1 MSTSKNRLTPTQ
13 ARAARRS
20 RRQNRSR
27 VTRWGIG
34 IAVGVVALLLI
45 LGLIMPMVGSLGNP
59 ISGSPDGPGEKVED
73 QGTHHIEEGEE
84 HPAYNSQPA
93 TSGWHYPQPLA
104 PVSWGIHQTFI
115 PEEKRLHNLEH
126 GGISITYNCAPSC
139 PKLVESLTEIVQR
152 ARNES
157 MKVLLSPYPG
167 TKQRVSLTAWTF
179 IDSFDAFDKDR
190 IIEFIDSHHNSKN
203 APEPYAN

>member
-73 QGTHHIEEGEE
+73 QGTHNNEEGEE

-126 GGISITYNCAPSC
+126 GGI
-139 PKLVESLTEIVQR
+139 
-152 ARNES
+152 
-157 MKVLLSPYPG
+157 
-167 TKQRVSLTAWTF
+167 
-179 IDSFDAFDKDR
+179 
-190 IIEFIDSHHNSKN
+190 
-203 APEPYAN
+203 

>member
-1 MSTSKNRLTPTQ
+1 MSPSKNKLTPTQ

-34 IAVGVVALLLI
+34 IAVGAVALLLI

-59 ISGSPDGPGEKVED
+59 ISGAPDGPGEKVED
-73 QGTHHIEEGEE
+73 QGTQHIEEGAE

-104 PVSWGIHQTFI
+104 PVSWGVHQTFI

-167 TKQRVSLTAWTF
+167 TKQRISLTAWTF

-190 IIEFIDSHHNSKN
+190 IIEFIDSHHNSPN